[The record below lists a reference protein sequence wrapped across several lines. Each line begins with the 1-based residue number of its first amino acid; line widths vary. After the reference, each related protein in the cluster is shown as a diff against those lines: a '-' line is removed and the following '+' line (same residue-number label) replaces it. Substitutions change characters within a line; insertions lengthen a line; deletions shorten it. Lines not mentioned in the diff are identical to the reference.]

1 MWGTLNANIM
11 WGGGHVYGFIYFYI
25 GNAFIYLQFYYSG
38 AFQLLILIGKIHGML
53 ALLCRAEEKAGKLF
67 ETFPRLNE
75 KYFIRLQWCELTI
88 EFNVSWFKTCY
99 SVVGTLYTRH
109 ARMWTVNTPITFN
122 RINIMLVVLS
132 YRRYTI
138 SISPE
143 LITCTLNNNMK
154 SKYLTNLFSLQV
166 TDTRFS
172 RG

>member
-1 MWGTLNANIM
+1 MQTSCEEVVMFMASYI
-11 WGGGHVYGFIYFYI
+11 FIHI

-67 ETFPRLNE
+67 ETFPRLSE
-75 KYFIRLQWCELTI
+75 KYLIRLQWCELTI
-88 EFNVSWFKTCY
+88 EFNVSWFLLLGSWYTVYPTCPY
-99 SVVGTLYTRH
+99 
-109 ARMWTVNTPITFN
+109 VNTPITFN

-132 YRRYTI
+132 YRRYTR

-143 LITCTLNNNMK
+143 LITCTLNMK

-172 RG
+172 CG